1 MKIRKMTATFGGLK
15 NAALEPGD
23 GLTVITAPNESGKS
37 TWAGFLRAML
47 YGVNTRE
54 RDKEGYLAEKNR
66 YAPWS
71 GAPMEGELRLSW
83 NGEDITLRR
92 FAKRTSPFGG
102 FQAVYTATGDPVP
115 GLTADNA
122 GELLVGAG
130 RELYERTAFVG
141 QGGAAVTGS
150 AELERRIAAL
160 ASSGEEISFTEVQ
173 RTLKDWLN
181 RRRANRA
188 SGILPALDEELTRT
202 KAALTAL
209 ERQREESGAARRR
222 LDELEEER
230 RVLADELDIHRRI
243 RQQQLDRRYAQAKLE
258 WETAMAAVPAT
269 EPHPEFGELS
279 GEEAWE
285 LAMKAVREK
294 ERAEAENRERRR
306 KKDWLT
312 TQEKKEKRL
321 LIKWYALIA
330 ALVVI
335 AVACLVLGMPWFV
348 YLAYIP
354 LIPPCII
361 YPRRLLKRKKLIA
374 EEWDKLEPIPVPDP
388 GDIVERAAAYRESVA
403 RAERAKVTAQ
413 VAKRLVDE
421 LAAQGGRE
429 FTTLE
434 LLHAPE
440 RTFQE
445 TQYALRTVEEEMAR
459 IRRTVD
465 ISRGREDTMGD
476 IDAIYSRLDLLSG
489 QRAERQREYD
499 ALTVAMEA
507 LSAANDRLRQRFSPE
522 LNQRAGELFA
532 RLSGGEYAALELS
545 RTFEAA
551 AVPAGEVLPRSA
563 LALSR
568 GTMEQ
573 LYLAVRLALCELTL
587 PGEDPPPLV
596 LDDALVNFD
605 DNRMELALELLKELS
620 ANRQILLFT
629 CHSREARWAEQN
641 EVAVCRLQSDYG

>member
-1 MKIRKMTATFGGLK
+1 MKIRNMNATFGGL
-15 NAALEPGD
+15 NRAVLQPGE

-71 GAPMEGELRLSW
+71 GAPMEGELRLTW
-83 NGEDITLRR
+83 KGEDITLRR
-92 FAKRTSPFGG
+92 FAKRASPFGG
-102 FQAVYTATGDPVP
+102 FQAVYTATGDLVP
-115 GLTADNA
+115 GLTADNV

-160 ASSGEEISFTEVQ
+160 ASSGEEVSFTEVQ

-181 RRRANRA
+181 RRRANR
-188 SGILPALDEELTRT
+188 SNGILPMLDDEISRTRG
-202 KAALTAL
+202 AVHAL
-209 ERQREESGAARRR
+209 ELQREESGAARRR

-230 RVLADELDIHRRI
+230 RTLTEELDLHRRI
-243 RQQQLDRRYAQAKLE
+243 RQQQLDRRYGQAKLE
-258 WETAMAAVPAT
+258 WEAALAAVPDT
-269 EPHPEFGELS
+269 QPHPEFGTLS

-285 LAMKAVREK
+285 QAMKAVRSK
-294 ERAEAENRERRR
+294 EDAEAENRERQR

-312 TQEKKEKRL
+312 QQEKKEKRL
-321 LIKWYALIA
+321 LTKWFLVIGVLALS
-330 ALVVI
+330 V
-335 AVACLVLGMPWFV
+335 VACLAVGVPWFV
-348 YLAYIP
+348 YLAYLF

-361 YPRRLLKRKKLIA
+361 YPRRLLKRKKLIDA
-374 EEWDKLEPIPVPDP
+374 EWEKLEPVPVPDP

-403 RAERAKVTAQ
+403 SAERARVTAQ

-429 FTTLE
+429 QTTLE
-434 LLHAPE
+434 FLHTPE
-440 RTFQE
+440 RTLME
-445 TQYALRTVEEEMAR
+445 TQFALRTVEEEMAR
-459 IRRTVD
+459 LRRTMD
-465 ISRGREDTMGD
+465 ISQGREDTMGNTD
-476 IDAIYSRLDLLSG
+476 ELYSRLDSLST
-489 QRAERQREYD
+489 QRGERQREYD

-532 RLSGGEYAALELS
+532 RLSGGEYAALELT

-551 AVPAGEVLPRSA
+551 AVPAGEVLPRPA

-568 GTMEQ
+568 GTVEQ
-573 LYLAVRLALCELTL
+573 LYLAVRLALCEMTL
-587 PGEDPPPLV
+587 PGEDAPPLV

-605 DNRMELALELLKELS
+605 DRRMELAMELLKELS
-620 ANRQILLFT
+620 AHRQILLFS
-629 CHSREARWAEQN
+629 CHGREARWAE
-641 EVAVCRLQSDYG
+641 EHGAAVCRLQSEAE